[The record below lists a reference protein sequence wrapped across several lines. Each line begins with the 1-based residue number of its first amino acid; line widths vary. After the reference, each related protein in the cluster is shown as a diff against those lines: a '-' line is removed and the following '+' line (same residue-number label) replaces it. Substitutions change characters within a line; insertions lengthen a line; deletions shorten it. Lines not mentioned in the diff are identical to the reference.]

1 MIPSCYLLVRDFYAA
16 AQHEDHLLFCDGSLL
31 CCRCNSI
38 PTIVSSPLLAPRD
51 AVFSGD
57 ALIADV
63 NLEVASSHDV
73 GLVLVSDGFGRGL
86 EAQVSFF

>member
-1 MIPSCYLLVRDFYAA
+1 MLLLY
-16 AQHEDHLLFCDGSLL
+16 
-31 CCRCNSI
+31 SI

-73 GLVLVSDGFGRGL
+73 GLVLVSDGFG
-86 EAQVSFF
+86 